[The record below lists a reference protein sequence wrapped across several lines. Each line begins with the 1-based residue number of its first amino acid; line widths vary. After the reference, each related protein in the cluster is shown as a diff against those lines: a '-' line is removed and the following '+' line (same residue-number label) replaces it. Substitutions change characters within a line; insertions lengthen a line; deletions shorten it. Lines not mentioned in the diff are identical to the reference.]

1 MLRRGSGTSALS
13 THELCGTLL
22 VTLVT
27 GDGVCGCYRDRW
39 GRGWIMEDM
48 RRQEV
53 RELARLTARFSAAQ
67 QAFFQ
72 AQYGRHR
79 RNPTTALLLCVL
91 LGGFG
96 AHYFYFGRHRAGIT
110 RLVLCW
116 TLVPAVLALFEARTI
131 SARAMRYNASLANEL
146 LLALRETVDEQPS
159 TVEALEGVSAPV
171 ALHAVQRPAIAS
183 PAAEATPDDPA
194 ESAFIAAA
202 WAGREMVADH
212 LPTST
217 ETPEPAAR
225 YFSESAF
232 VGETATAGNG
242 IAEDISAQQFT
253 RLAGEYTAE
262 DTGALASVEAAPA
275 SEYDAWFSSA
285 MHAPADPAPV
295 TDLGGYGDQV
305 ATPIYHTNGASMD
318 DVPQESQWASSPDW
332 YLPLDSS
339 FPGDPAAAW
348 ANQRPP
354 EPDTSGEEAAAD
366 SPQVTEDVHEPV
378 FMYQVAPTVRREPVR
393 YGPQVIEPPED
404 VYSSPMQRQAEIP
417 LYHEWAAA
425 PAESSPRPRA
435 LGEDLGLAALGS
447 ALAAGLADLLH
458 EEPAPSR
465 TQPLAEASAE
475 AAPASASVAPE
486 WPYMRHDDEA
496 VPFAAETPGPVS
508 VPSLSAATAWLRAP
522 AALLYVPP
530 AVDAPAASQV
540 PQPTGDLERSA
551 ATSGVVSVGAESSR
565 SAAPS
570 GVMRPLALPAGQ
582 QVSAPAA
589 SAGYASTPSQGLR
602 RRTMQRVIVRK
613 MAVLDGEVVA
623 ESTVERQVP
632 LVADEQEMTSR
643 VHAATLS
650 AAYEA
655 LQHLLE
661 SAPQEALP
669 AIRAH
674 LRALDASAEPYPR

>member
-1 MLRRGSGTSALS
+1 
-13 THELCGTLL
+13 
-22 VTLVT
+22 
-27 GDGVCGCYRDRW
+27 
-39 GRGWIMEDM
+39 
-48 RRQEV
+48 
-53 RELARLTARFSAAQ
+53 
-67 QAFFQ
+67 
-72 AQYGRHR
+72 
-79 RNPTTALLLCVL
+79 
-91 LGGFG
+91 
-96 AHYFYFGRHRAGIT
+96 
-110 RLVLCW
+110 
-116 TLVPAVLALFEARTI
+116 
-131 SARAMRYNASLANEL
+131 
-146 LLALRETVDEQPS
+146 
-159 TVEALEGVSAPV
+159 
-171 ALHAVQRPAIAS
+171 
-183 PAAEATPDDPA
+183 
-194 ESAFIAAA
+194 
-202 WAGREMVADH
+202 
-212 LPTST
+212 
-217 ETPEPAAR
+217 
-225 YFSESAF
+225 
-232 VGETATAGNG
+232 
-242 IAEDISAQQFT
+242 
-253 RLAGEYTAE
+253 
-262 DTGALASVEAAPA
+262 
-275 SEYDAWFSSA
+275 
-285 MHAPADPAPV
+285 
-295 TDLGGYGDQV
+295 
-305 ATPIYHTNGASMD
+305 
-318 DVPQESQWASSPDW
+318 
-332 YLPLDSS
+332 
-339 FPGDPAAAW
+339 
-348 ANQRPP
+348 
-354 EPDTSGEEAAAD
+354 
-366 SPQVTEDVHEPV
+366 VTEDVHEPV

-551 ATSGVVSVGAESSR
+551 ATSGVESV
-565 SAAPS
+565 
-570 GVMRPLALPAGQ
+570 ALPAGQ

>member
-1 MLRRGSGTSALS
+1 
-13 THELCGTLL
+13 
-22 VTLVT
+22 
-27 GDGVCGCYRDRW
+27 
-39 GRGWIMEDM
+39 MEDM

-72 AQYGRHR
+72 AEYGRHR

-131 SARAMRYNASLANEL
+131 SARAIRYNASLANEL

-171 ALHAVQRPAIAS
+171 ALHAIQRPAIAS
-183 PAAEATPDDPA
+183 SAAEATADDPA
-194 ESAFIAAA
+194 ESALIAAA

-212 LPTST
+212 LLTST
-217 ETPEPAAR
+217 ETTEPAAP
-225 YFSESAF
+225 YFSEPAF
-232 VGETATAGNG
+232 VGETAPAGDG
-242 IAEDISAQQFT
+242 TTEDVSAQHLT
-253 RLAGEYTAE
+253 RLAGENTAE
-262 DTGALASVEAAPA
+262 DMGALDSVEAAPA
-275 SEYDAWFSSA
+275 SEYDAWFSSSV

-295 TDLGGYGDQV
+295 TDQGSYGDQL
-305 ATPIYHTNGASMD
+305 ATPVYHVDGASMD
-318 DVPQESQWASSPDW
+318 DVPQEPQWASPSDW
-332 YLPLDSS
+332 YLPLYSS

-366 SPQVTEDVHEPV
+366 SPQVTEDEHGPV

-393 YGPQVIEPPED
+393 YGPPVIAPPED
-404 VYSSPMQRQAEIP
+404 VYSSSRQRQAEIP
-417 LYHEWAAA
+417 LYHEWASA
-425 PAESSPRPRA
+425 PAELSPLPRA
-435 LGEDLGLAALGS
+435 LGEDLGLAVLGS

-458 EEPAPSR
+458 EGPVPWR
-465 TQPLAEASAE
+465 TQPLAETPAE

-486 WPYMRHDDEA
+486 WAHVRHDDEA

-508 VPSLSAATAWLRAP
+508 DLSLSAATAWLRAP

-530 AVDAPAASQV
+530 AADAPAAWQI

-551 ATSGVVSVGAESSR
+551 ATSGDVSVGAEPSR

-570 GVMRPLALPAGQ
+570 GQTWPLALPAGQ

-623 ESTVERQVP
+623 ESTIERQVP

-674 LRALDASAEPYPR
+674 LRALDASAEPYAR